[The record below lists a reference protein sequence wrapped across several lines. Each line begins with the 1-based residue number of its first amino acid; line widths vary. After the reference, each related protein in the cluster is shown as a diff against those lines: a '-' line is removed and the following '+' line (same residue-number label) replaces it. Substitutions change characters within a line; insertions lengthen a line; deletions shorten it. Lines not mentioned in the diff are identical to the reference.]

1 MTALFVI
8 FRVITKMGQNKP
20 YAHLL
25 IYERTALIQG
35 QDKMCSTLAYQRL
48 SQISDTVEQNML
60 VPFFVSIAR

>member
-1 MTALFVI
+1 
-8 FRVITKMGQNKP
+8 MGQNKP

-25 IYERTALIQG
+25 IYERTAIIQG
-35 QDKMCSTLAYQRL
+35 QDKMCSTLEHQRL